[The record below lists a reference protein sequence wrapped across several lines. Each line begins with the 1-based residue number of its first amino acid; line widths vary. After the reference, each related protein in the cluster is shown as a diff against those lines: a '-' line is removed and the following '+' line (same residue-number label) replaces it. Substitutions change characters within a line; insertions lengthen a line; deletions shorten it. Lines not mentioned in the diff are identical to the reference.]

1 MFLVVRILS
10 MSRDANA
17 SAMKASSFLS
27 LCITRLY
34 AHDKTIQGKINVMIS
49 RNIFVTVLMAK
60 LCLIGSHCKIPFSV
74 VSPNTKNLGRP
85 NAKHDKTHTNT
96 MMKNALPRVI
106 FSARGCT
113 IAWYL
118 SKLRATIVQT
128 ETPVKMRNDGRDNLH
143 RNSSKGHEK
152 HSLNTT
158 IGNEKSRTNVSETAR
173 LTTK

>member
-1 MFLVVRILS
+1 MLKGKKQTTNTTIIITSRRIVLMFLVVRILS

-27 LCITRLY
+27 LRITRLY

-96 MMKNALPRVI
+96 MMKNALPCVI
-106 FSARGCT
+106 F
-113 IAWYL
+113 
-118 SKLRATIVQT
+118 
-128 ETPVKMRNDGRDNLH
+128 
-143 RNSSKGHEK
+143 
-152 HSLNTT
+152 
-158 IGNEKSRTNVSETAR
+158 
-173 LTTK
+173 